1 MNSNYAIQCQQ
12 LTRQFGDRVA
22 VDHLDLSVP
31 KQSIYGFLGPN
42 GSGKSTTMRMLCGL
56 LLPSSGQA
64 EVLGLKIPKQ
74 AEQLKCRI
82 GYMTQKFSLYEDL
95 TVHENLK
102 FMAQAYALPGGMR
115 KNRVEE
121 VLQQFQLQTQRK
133 QMPATMSGG
142 EKQRLA
148 LAAATL
154 HQPQLLFLDEPT
166 SGVDPQS
173 RRDFWESLFE
183 LADSGVTILL
193 STHYMDEAERC
204 HQLAILDHG
213 HKAIEGVPSDLIAD
227 LNAWVIKIENRS
239 IATLKQHLSQLAEV
253 VSLSQM
259 GNYLRILIPKH
270 VTAPLDYLQ
279 THLGD
284 LQQQSIRATV
294 IDPSLEDVFVMAT
307 HTQPSQLK
315 MTGEQS
321 I

>member
-1 MNSNYAIQCQQ
+1 MDSDYAIQCQQ
-12 LTRQFGDRVA
+12 LTRKFGERVA
-22 VDHLDLSVP
+22 VDHLDLNVR
-31 KQSIYGFLGPN
+31 KQNIYGFLGPN

-56 LLPSSGQA
+56 LLPTSGQV
-64 EVLGLKIPKQ
+64 EVLGLNIPKQ
-74 AEQLKCRI
+74 AEQLKCQI

-95 TVHENLK
+95 TVEENLR
-102 FMAQAYALPGGMR
+102 FMAQAYALPAKTQR
-115 KNRVEE
+115 QSVRE
-121 VLQQFQLQTQRK
+121 VLETYQLHVQRK
-133 QMPATMSGG
+133 QLPATMSGG

-154 HQPQLLFLDEPT
+154 HQPKLLFLDEPT

-227 LNAWVIKIENRS
+227 LDAWVIKIENRS
-239 IATLKQHLSQLAEV
+239 IATLKQRLSQLAEV

-259 GNYLRILIPKH
+259 GDYLRILIPKR

-284 LQQQSIRATV
+284 LQQQSIHAAV
-294 IDPSLEDVFVMAT
+294 IEPSLEDVFVMAT
-307 HTQPSQLK
+307 HLK
-315 MTGEQS
+315 PLPAKSAGDAS